1 MKKIIPA
8 LCAVLAAL
16 ALASCGGGDSFDAT
30 VLDVQKNERSESAL
44 VETVQPLEGGS
55 VHREL
60 IWVSVSPGAM
70 PALSPGDT
78 VTVRPDGEIMETH
91 PAQLQAKSVKLK
103 EKAAGALWGTVQ
115 EVNGAS
121 LLVDRLERT
130 ETGFAA
136 KDGGELFTVD
146 VGQVEFLPEIRAGDT
161 VLIRF
166 DGEILETYPMQI
178 RAEAVVCWDG
188 IQAILGTEG

>member
-1 MKKIIPA
+1 MKKFVLA
-8 LCAVLAAL
+8 LCAVLASL
-16 ALASCGGGDSFDAT
+16 ALAACGGGDSFDAT
-30 VLDVQKNERSESAL
+30 VLDVQKNNRSESAL
-44 VETVQPLEGGS
+44 VETVQPLEGGA

-60 IWVSVSPGAM
+60 IWVRVSPGAM

-78 VTVRPDGEIMETH
+78 VTVRSDGEIMETQ

-103 EKAAGALWGTVQ
+103 EKAAGAFWGTVK
-115 EVNGAS
+115 EMSGTA

-136 KDGGELFTVD
+136 KDGGELYS
-146 VGQVEFLPEIRAGDT
+146 VGTRAVEYLPEIEAGDT

-188 IQAILGTEG
+188 IQAILGAEG

>member
-1 MKKIIPA
+1 MKKLVLA

-16 ALASCGGGDSFDAT
+16 ALTACGGGDGFDAT
-30 VLDVQKNERSESAL
+30 VLDVQKTNRSESAL
-44 VETVQPLEGGS
+44 VETVQPLEDGA

-60 IWVSVSPGAM
+60 IWVRVSPGAL

-91 PAQLQAKSVKLK
+91 PAQLKAKSVKVK
-103 EKAAGALWGTVQ
+103 KQAVGAFWAAVH

-130 ETGFAA
+130 ESGFAA
-136 KDGGELFTVD
+136 KDGGERFTVD
-146 VGQVEFLPEIRAGDT
+146 VGQVEYLPEIEVGDT

-166 DGEILETYPMQI
+166 DGEILETYPMQV

-188 IQAILGTEG
+188 IQAILGADG

>member
-1 MKKIIPA
+1 MKRLVLA

-16 ALASCGGGDSFDAT
+16 ALTACGGGDGFDAT
-30 VLDVQKNERSESAL
+30 VLDVQKTNRSESAL
-44 VETVQPLEGGS
+44 VETVQPLEDGA

-60 IWVSVSPGAM
+60 IWVRVSPGAL

-78 VTVRPDGEIMETH
+78 VAVRPDGEIMETH
-91 PAQLQAKSVKLK
+91 PAQLQARSVKLK
-103 EKAAGALWGTVQ
+103 EKAAGAFWGTIK
-115 EVNGAS
+115 EVNGTA

-130 ETGFAA
+130 ETGFAV
-136 KDGGELFTVD
+136 KDGEELYW
-146 VGQVEFLPEIRAGDT
+146 VGTGAVEALPEIEAGDT

-178 RAEAVVCWDG
+178 HAEAVVCWDG
-188 IQAILGTEG
+188 IQAILGADG